1 MRPMILNSLGAVL
14 LLAAT
19 PLRAQDNLSVE
30 EAVAQ
35 LRAFVE
41 EETAADRFSGT
52 VLLARDG
59 EVLYEG
65 AYGLASKRF
74 DVPNKI
80 DTKFNLG
87 SMNKMFTCVAIL
99 QLVQEEKLSLEDP
112 IGQYL
117 DETWLPFELAD
128 KIQVKHLMTH
138 TSGLGSYF
146 NQKYME
152 SSRALFKELDDY
164 KPLVYQETL
173 AFEPGTGWSY
183 SNTGMF
189 LLGAIIERVTEERY
203 FDYVLEH
210 IHEPAGMKN
219 TDCYEMDRPVKN
231 LAIGYTR
238 QHADGGEDAWFNN
251 IYMHVVK
258 GGPAGGGFST
268 VPDLLAFDQALRN
281 LVLLDQEH
289 TEMVWS
295 AKPQLGSP
303 SYGFGFG
310 VKGTPDDRIVGHGG
324 GFTGINSNLDM
335 YLDSGFTAAVMSNY
349 DGGATLINNRIRELL
364 ARVEG

>member
-1 MRPMILNSLGAVL
+1 MQQTILNSLGAALL
-14 LLAAT
+14 LLAS
-19 PLRAQDNLSVE
+19 PAQAQQDLSVE

-35 LRAFVE
+35 LKAFVE
-41 EETAADRFSGT
+41 EEAAADRFSGT

-59 EVLYEG
+59 EVLFEG

-74 DVPNKI
+74 DVPNVI

-99 QLVQEEKLSLEDP
+99 QLVQQEKLSLDDP
-112 IGQYL
+112 IGMYL
-117 DETWLPFELAD
+117 DETWLPWELTD
-128 KIQVKHLMTH
+128 KIQVKHLLTH

-152 SSRALFKELDDY
+152 SSRALYKELDDY
-164 KPLVYQETL
+164 KPLVYQESL

-189 LLGAIIERVTEERY
+189 LLGAIIEQVTEERY
-203 FDYVLEH
+203 FDYVREH

-238 QHADGGEDAWFNN
+238 QHGEGGEDEWFNN
-251 IYMHVVK
+251 LYMHVVK

-268 VPDLLAFDQALRN
+268 VPDLLAFDQALRG

-295 AKPQLGSP
+295 AKPELGSP
-303 SYGFGFG
+303 SYGFGFSTG
-310 VKGTPDDRIVGHGG
+310 GNQNDRIVGHGG

-349 DGGATLINNRIRELL
+349 DGGANLINGRIRELL

>member
-1 MRPMILNSLGAVL
+1 MKRSIS
-14 LLAAT
+14 
-19 PLRAQDNLSVE
+19 S
-30 EAVAQ
+30 AVALALWALPLTAQSDLSIEDAVQQ
-35 LRAFVE
+35 LKAFVE
-41 EETAADRFSGT
+41 EQAAADRFSGT

-59 EVLYEG
+59 EILFEG

-87 SMNKMFTCVAIL
+87 SMNKMFTCVAIQ
-99 QLVQEEKLSLEDP
+99 QLIQEGKLSLDDP
-112 IGQYL
+112 VGKYL

-164 KPLVYQETL
+164 KPIVYQDTL

-189 LLGAIIERVTEERY
+189 LLGVIIEAVTEESY
-203 FDYVLEH
+203 FDYIREH
-210 IHEPAGMKN
+210 IYEPAGMKN
-219 TDCYEMDRPVKN
+219 TDSYEMDRPVKN
-231 LAIGYTR
+231 LAIGYT
-238 QHADGGEDAWFNN
+238 QIDGEWFNN
-251 IYMHVVK
+251 LYMHVIK

-268 VPDLLAFDQALRN
+268 APDLLAFDQALRN

-295 AKPQLGSP
+295 AKPELGSP

-310 VKGTPDDRIVGHGG
+310 VNGTQSNRIVGHGG

-335 YLDSGFTAAVMSNY
+335 YLDTGFTAIVMSNY
-349 DGGATLINNRIRELL
+349 DNGASLINGKIQELL